1 MELNGHNHNINGTPR
16 NREYSPVAIANY
28 FVKKAALDGKKLDIL
43 QLVKLAYLAHG
54 WCMGFT
60 GKPLFADGAVE
71 AWKYGPVIPEV
82 YRAFRPQGVVISGR
96 AMDENGAPIE
106 AKLDQDL
113 QHVVDDVYNSYARL
127 SSFGLTHLTHKP
139 GTPWDEYKDCYYAP
153 IPNDKIRAYYKNR
166 VAEGP
171 HER

>member
-1 MELNGHNHNINGTPR
+1 MTEKINGHNRDINANPQD
-16 NREYSPVAIANY
+16 REYNPVAIANY
-28 FVKKAALDGKKLDIL
+28 FVKKAALEGKKLDIL

-96 AMDENGAPIE
+96 AMDENGNPIE
-106 AKLDQDL
+106 EELDEEL
-113 QHVVDDVYNSYARL
+113 KRVVDGVYNSYAPL
-127 SSFGLTHLTHKP
+127 SSFGLTHLTHKQ
-139 GTPWDEYKDCYYAP
+139 GTPWDEYKNCHYAP
-153 IPNDKIRAYYKNR
+153 IPNGKIRDYYKRR
-166 VAEGP
+166 VAAGP
-171 HER
+171 S